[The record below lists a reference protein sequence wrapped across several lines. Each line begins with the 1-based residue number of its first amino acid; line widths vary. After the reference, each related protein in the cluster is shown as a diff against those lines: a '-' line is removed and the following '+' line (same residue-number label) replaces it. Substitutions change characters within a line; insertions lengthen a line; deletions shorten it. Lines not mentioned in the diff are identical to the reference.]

1 MKILFIQIET
11 NANKNSILH
20 FSYILYDT
28 NSYKILILET
38 YDIQLYQFYCSIS

>member
-20 FSYILYDT
+20 KKKAVKTTFFNLT
-28 NSYKILILET
+28 
-38 YDIQLYQFYCSIS
+38 C